1 MLYCDYC
8 PLNWHIDCLDPPPAN
23 PPPPSRKWQCPAH
36 LDRHF
41 VMRRPRNAKVQDT
54 NLRRGHKN
62 NGIIEI
68 INEEDEEDAGF
79 RDESRGGVIYR
90 LPERGIKLDFLE
102 HVHRKNAEERHRRE
116 QSILQSTY
124 NNSRASSVPVAGPG
138 ALWSQDDIAAIEVLT
153 SMGFKGQPE
162 QPAEAKVPAFF
173 ARIVVSNAKVYSL
186 GESLLT
192 CYRKMRIQ
200 TCKGAFRRILLWM
213 ALTRLNN
220 FAN

>member
-1 MLYCDYC
+1 MESTLILLMPEPASQGMDFPLYLLQQWLTRRRTAEVDHYKLTTKDGKPLLCHKCNSSALGKRQMLYCDYC

-79 RDESRGGVIYR
+79 RDES
-90 LPERGIKLDFLE
+90 
-102 HVHRKNAEERHRRE
+102 
-116 QSILQSTY
+116 
-124 NNSRASSVPVAGPG
+124 
-138 ALWSQDDIAAIEVLT
+138 
-153 SMGFKGQPE
+153 
-162 QPAEAKVPAFF
+162 
-173 ARIVVSNAKVYSL
+173 
-186 GESLLT
+186 
-192 CYRKMRIQ
+192 
-200 TCKGAFRRILLWM
+200 
-213 ALTRLNN
+213 
-220 FAN
+220 